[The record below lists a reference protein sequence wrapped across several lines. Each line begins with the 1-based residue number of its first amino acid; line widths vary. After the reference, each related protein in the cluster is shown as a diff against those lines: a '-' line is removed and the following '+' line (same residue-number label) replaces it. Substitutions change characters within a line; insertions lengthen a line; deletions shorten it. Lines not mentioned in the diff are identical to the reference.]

1 MDERTITRPGLETP
15 AESSAWAVLQDRV
28 SITLRPIGGPLSIGL
43 YGLSAATLVLAGLQL
58 GWISPQ
64 EGKNVALA
72 LIGFAFV
79 SQLLAAVL
87 SFLGRDGA
95 VATAMT
101 VLALTWL
108 VIGLVLHRSAPGATS
123 DALGLFLLF
132 TGTAMILAAITAG
145 TSKLITAAVFA
156 LAAVRFLVAAGYEL
170 SGSQGWERTS
180 GVLGLVLFVLAM
192 YAAFAVGL
200 EDAMGR
206 TVLPLGRRSQ
216 GKVAMHGSLLEQV
229 SQVPNQPGVRTRL

>member
-15 AESSAWAVLQDRV
+15 AESSAWALLQDRV
-28 SITLRPIGGPLSIGL
+28 SINLHPIGGPMSIGL
-43 YGLSAATLVLAGLQL
+43 YGLAAATLSLAGLQL
-58 GWISPQ
+58 GWISPR
-64 EGKNVALA
+64 EGPNVALT
-72 LIGFAFV
+72 LIGFAFLA
-79 SQLLAAVL
+79 QFLAAVL

-108 VIGLVLHRSAPGATS
+108 VTGLMLHRSAPGATS

-132 TGTAMILAAITAG
+132 TGTAMILAAVTAA
-145 TSKLITAAVFA
+145 TSKLVTAAVFG
-156 LAAVRFLVAAGYEL
+156 LAAVRFLVAGGYEL
-170 SGSQGWERTS
+170 SGSQAWERTS
-180 GVLGLVLFVLAM
+180 GVLGLLLFVVAI
-192 YAAFAVGL
+192 YAAFAAGL

-206 TVLPLGRRSQ
+206 TILPLGRRGQ